1 MGEAS
6 RCVLILYQERYISC
20 RPYPGVTEGALSVTS
35 RPVWTQVVPELLS
48 HCQPG
53 HHPTVWNHW
62 GLEWSCTA
70 LTDALLG
77 WSREAW
83 VQGAFPTAH
92 PVGPLC
98 PDCRVE
104 ADQTTLC
111 HQRHHHS
118 KPGACPWLL
127 SKGKTS
133 RKFQL
138 SLSYLPYKGS
148 PISQTTLPSGK
159 SNDFL

>member
-1 MGEAS
+1 MGSGYLGEAS
-6 RCVLILYQERYISC
+6 LCVLILYQEIYISC
-20 RPYPGVTEGALSVTS
+20 GLYPGVTEGALSVTS

-53 HHPTVWNHW
+53 HHLTVWNHW
-62 GLEWSCTA
+62 GLERSCTT
-70 LTDALLG
+70 LTDALLQ

-111 HQRHHHS
+111 HQRQHHS
-118 KPGACPWLL
+118 KPGACP
-127 SKGKTS
+127 
-133 RKFQL
+133 
-138 SLSYLPYKGS
+138 
-148 PISQTTLPSGK
+148 
-159 SNDFL
+159 